1 MFASLSNFRFF
12 GTTVSYDELLV
23 AWENVVDKVA
33 KVPTARNK
41 SIYASAPMNIGMAAT
56 GDGENSRAEGNRETW
71 TSHCRLFTEE

>member
-41 SIYASAPMNIGMAAT
+41 SIT
-56 GDGENSRAEGNRETW
+56 RVLR
-71 TSHCRLFTEE
+71 